1 MPRRRYEQ
9 VEDGRW
15 TRVSRRGESLECCDC
30 SLVHRLK
37 FRIVDG
43 HIEIQWLRDERTTAA
58 LRRKFND
65 D

>member
-9 VEDGRW
+9 VEDGKWVRM
-15 TRVSRRGESLECCDC
+15 SRTGESVECCEC

-43 HIEIQWLRDERTTAA
+43 HIEMQFHRDDRTTAA
-58 LRRKFND
+58 LRRKFQW
-65 D
+65 